1 LRRSHWFL
9 PESPDVFGQLR
20 DQLAVTIEGF
30 DAFAAWTAGDHA
42 AAAAVRAAEHRA
54 DAVKRDLHRS
64 LRTAFVLP
72 VEPEDLFTLSRGID
86 ALLNAAKDVV
96 GESEVIA
103 CAPDAAMARMAVL
116 LARAIGHIDQ
126 AVGLLAAGH
135 EDAAQTADAAVKEE
149 RRLEKEYRAAMAA
162 LLRLDDLREV
172 TARRELYRRCAR
184 IGDGVVDVAERV
196 VYTELK
202 GT

>member
-1 LRRSHWFL
+1 MRRSHWFL
-9 PESPDVFGQLR
+9 PESPDVFGELR
-20 DQLAVTIEGF
+20 AQLAVTIEGF
-30 DAFAAWTAGDHA
+30 DGFVAWTAGDHA
-42 AAAAVRAAEHRA
+42 AAATVRAAEHRA
-54 DAVKRDLHRS
+54 DAARRDLHGS

-86 ALLNAAKDVV
+86 ALLNAAKDTV
-96 GESEVIA
+96 GESEVMA

-116 LARAIGHIDQ
+116 LARAIGHIDR
-126 AVGLLAAGH
+126 AVGLLADGH
-135 EDAAQTADAAVKEE
+135 EDAAEAADAAVKEE
-149 RRLEKEYRAAMAA
+149 RRLEKEYRTAMAA